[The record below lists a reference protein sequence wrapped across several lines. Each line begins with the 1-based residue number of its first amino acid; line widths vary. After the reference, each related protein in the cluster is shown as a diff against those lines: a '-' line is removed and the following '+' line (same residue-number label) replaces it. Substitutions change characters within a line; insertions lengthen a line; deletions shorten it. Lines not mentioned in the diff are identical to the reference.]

1 MMSVTPL
8 RSSADTASEA
18 FKRNHAANTAL
29 AAELRDK
36 LEVAARGGSDR
47 ARDRPVSRGK
57 LLPRDRVE
65 VLTDPG
71 SPFLELSPLAAGG
84 MYDGDSPGA
93 GIITGSAASK
103 AASASSSPTTRPSRA
118 APTTR

>member
-1 MMSVTPL
+1 MTGLSTQQPTAL
-8 RSSADTASEA
+8 PAAGAPALGSRADPASEA
-18 FKRNHAANTAL
+18 FKRNYAANTAL

-47 ARDRPVSRGK
+47 ARDRHVSRGK
-57 LLPRDRVE
+57 LLSRDRVE

-84 MYDGDSPGA
+84 MYDGDSPAA
-93 GIITGSAASK
+93 GIITGVG
-103 AASASSSPTTRPSRA
+103 RIEGR
-118 APTTR
+118 